1 LWGGVWDS
9 MGAGS
14 RVTSVGQE
22 IFLYAVSAAISCL
35 ILVVGFKYLDPN
47 FAQSKKA
54 AERKKEIAK
63 RLGRPLVQTNTYEDI
78 IACDVINPQ
87 DIDVTFDSVGGL
99 DTIKQDLKELII
111 LPLQRP
117 DLFAHGKLLR
127 PQKGVLLFGPPG
139 TGKTLLAKAIA
150 KESSAV
156 FINVKT
162 STLMS
167 KWFGDAQKLVTA
179 VFTLAYKLQPAII
192 FVDEVDSFLGQR
204 RVAEHEALTNMKTEF
219 MALWDGFS
227 TDQDARVMVLA
238 ATNRPWELDEAI
250 LRRLPRAFEVGMP
263 DKQQRASILKV
274 ILKGEDVA
282 ENLDIDRLASLCEGY
297 SGSDLSDLCK
307 QAAYLPIR
315 DLLEEEKLHPEGLIT
330 AKLPRK
336 LEQSD
341 FETVL
346 AMSRTTKSAAYEYQY
361 TRTNAVGSSQPRRQ
375 GTISEEFSVTDLLK
389 LLATFGSNNNWQTS
403 RDP

>member
-1 LWGGVWDS
+1 

-14 RVTSVGQE
+14 RATSVGQE
-22 IFLYAVSAAISCL
+22 LLLYAVSAAISCL

-63 RLGRPLVQTNTYEDI
+63 RLGRPLIQTNTYEDM

-87 DIDVTFDSVGGL
+87 DIDVTFDSIGGL
-99 DTIKQDLKELII
+99 DAVKQDLKELVI

-179 VFTLAYKLQPAII
+179 VFTLADKLQPAII

-219 MALWDGFS
+219 MALWDGFT

-263 DKQQRASILKV
+263 DRQQRASILKV
-274 ILKGEDVA
+274 ILKDEDVV

-297 SGSDLSDLCK
+297 SGSDLTDLCK

-315 DLLEEEKLHPEGLIT
+315 DLLDEEKLLPEGFIT
-330 AKLPRK
+330 AKSPRK

-341 FETVL
+341 FESVL
-346 AMSRTTKSAAYEYQY
+346 AISRTTKTAAYEYQY
-361 TRTNAVGSSQPRRQ
+361 TRRNAVESSQSRLQ
-375 GTISEEFSVTDLLK
+375 GNISEEFSVTDLLK
-389 LLATFGSNNNWQTS
+389 LLATFGSNNNLHVN

>member
-1 LWGGVWDS
+1 

-14 RVTSVGQE
+14 RASSVGQE
-22 IFLYAVSAAISCL
+22 LLLYAVSAAISCL

-63 RLGRPLVQTNTYEDI
+63 RLGRPLIQTNTYEDM

-87 DIDVTFDSVGGL
+87 DIDVTFDSIGGL
-99 DTIKQDLKELII
+99 DAVKQDLKELVI

-179 VFTLAYKLQPAII
+179 VFTLADKLQPAII

-219 MALWDGFS
+219 MALWDGFT

-263 DKQQRASILKV
+263 DRQQRASILKV
-274 ILKGEDVA
+274 ILKDEDVA

-297 SGSDLSDLCK
+297 SGSDLTDLCK

-315 DLLEEEKLHPEGLIT
+315 DLLDEEKLLPEGFIT
-330 AKLPRK
+330 AKSPRK

-341 FETVL
+341 FESVL
-346 AMSRTTKSAAYEYQY
+346 AISRTTKTAAYEYQY
-361 TRTNAVGSSQPRRQ
+361 TRRNAVESSQSRLQ
-375 GTISEEFSVTDLLK
+375 GNISEEFSVTDLLK
-389 LLATFGSNNNWQTS
+389 LLATFGSNNNLHVN

>member
-1 LWGGVWDS
+1 

-14 RVTSVGQE
+14 RATSVGQE
-22 IFLYAVSAAISCL
+22 LLLYAVSAAISCL

-63 RLGRPLVQTNTYEDI
+63 RLGRPLIQTNTYEDM

-87 DIDVTFDSVGGL
+87 DIDVTFDSIGGL
-99 DTIKQDLKELII
+99 DAVKQDLKELVI

-179 VFTLAYKLQPAII
+179 VFTLADKLQPAII

-219 MALWDGFS
+219 MALWDGFT

-263 DKQQRASILKV
+263 DRQQRASILKV
-274 ILKGEDVA
+274 ILKDEDVA

-297 SGSDLSDLCK
+297 SGSDLTDLCK

-315 DLLEEEKLHPEGLIT
+315 DLLDEEKLLPEGFIT
-330 AKLPRK
+330 AKSPRK

-341 FETVL
+341 FESVL
-346 AMSRTTKSAAYEYQY
+346 AISRTTKTAAYEYQY
-361 TRTNAVGSSQPRRQ
+361 TRRNAVESSQSRLQ
-375 GTISEEFSVTDLLK
+375 GNISEEFSVTDLLK
-389 LLATFGSNNNWQTS
+389 LLATFGSNNNLHVNG
-403 RDP
+403 DP